1 MIFSLSR
8 RGEQRMKG
16 KKKHKKALE
25 KKKIAELESRVC
37 KLEAAVNHLK
47 ILSLVDGL
55 TMQCLENEVSA
66 AHDRLDWVHIP

>member
-1 MIFSLSR
+1 
-8 RGEQRMKG
+8 MKG
-16 KKKHKKALE
+16 KKKCKKALE
-25 KKKIAELESRVC
+25 KKKITELESRVC
-37 KLEAAVNHLK
+37 KLEAAVNRLK

>member
-1 MIFSLSR
+1 
-8 RGEQRMKG
+8 MKG
-16 KKKHKKALE
+16 KKKRKKALK

-37 KLEAAVNHLK
+37 KLEGAVNHLK

-55 TMQCLENEVSA
+55 SMKYLEDEVSA

>member
-1 MIFSLSR
+1 
-8 RGEQRMKG
+8 MKG

-37 KLEAAVNHLK
+37 KLETAVNRLK
-47 ILSLVDGL
+47 ILSLADGL
-55 TMQCLENEVSA
+55 SMQCMQNEISA

>member
-1 MIFSLSR
+1 
-8 RGEQRMKG
+8 MKG
-16 KKKHKKALE
+16 KKKRKRALE

-47 ILSLVDGL
+47 ILSLVDGQW
-55 TMQCLENEVSA
+55 MQYLKNEVSA

>member
-1 MIFSLSR
+1 
-8 RGEQRMKG
+8 MKG

-37 KLEAAVNHLK
+37 KLEAAVNRLK
-47 ILSLVDGL
+47 ILSLVDDL
-55 TMQCLENEVSA
+55 SIRYLENEVSA

>member
-8 RGEQRMKG
+8 RGEKRMKG

-37 KLEAAVNHLK
+37 KLEAAVNRLK
-47 ILSLVDGL
+47 VLSLVDGL

-66 AHDRLDWVHIP
+66 AHDRLDWVCIP